1 MTKVVTLGR
10 RVGSCTSRTAA
21 RAAREAE
28 IEYDE
33 EEAAAAAA
41 AAAEGRECQQYCM
54 EVLPDEP
61 LLRCISYTAQLRP
74 KKKRYQHG

>member
-1 MTKVVTLGR
+1 MTSPSAMTKVVTRGR

-33 EEAAAAAA
+33 EEAARGGGGGGG
-41 AAAEGRECQQYCM
+41 GRPGVPA
-54 EVLPDEP
+54 VL
-61 LLRCISYTAQLRP
+61 
-74 KKKRYQHG
+74 HGGVA